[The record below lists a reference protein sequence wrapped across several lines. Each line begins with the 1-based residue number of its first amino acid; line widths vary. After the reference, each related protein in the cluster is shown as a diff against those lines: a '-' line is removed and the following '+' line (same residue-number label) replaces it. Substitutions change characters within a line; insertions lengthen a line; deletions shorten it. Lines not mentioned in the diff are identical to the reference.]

1 MHTDI
6 AMNEKK
12 QRLKASLLSIGMVFV
27 ALLFMIETASSQAGI
42 FEVIHP
48 DVDQGEIEI
57 EVLTGVGLGTVEDG
71 EERSVHEFAVGV
83 GVTDFWKLIAA
94 IEVANPEG
102 EDAEVEAIELASLIL
117 LPIGEHDH
125 DDEGDDGHPAFTLGL
140 YTALEIP
147 TEGGISEGA
156 LEIGPVIEA
165 EIGPAEFVGNVF
177 VEVPFA
183 DGEDPGLAYASQ
195 LVFPVTDSFAVGVEN
210 YGEFEGLFGERG
222 PDVHFAGPAV
232 YFEAELPNGHVFE
245 PRLAVLF
252 GLNDD
257 SADAVL
263 SFNIEY
269 KIGQP

>member
-1 MHTDI
+1 MHTKFDPT
-6 AMNEKK
+6 NYL
-12 QRLKASLLSIGMVFV
+12 QRIKAKLLSAGFAIA
-27 ALLFMIETASSQAGI
+27 ALLFMVEAASAQAGI

-48 DVDQGEIEI
+48 DVEQGEVEI
-57 EVLTGVGLGTVEDG
+57 ELLTGIGLGHVEDG

-94 IEVANPEG
+94 VEVANPEG
-102 EDAEVEAIELASLIL
+102 EDAEVEAFEFASLIL
-117 LPIGEHDH
+117 LPIGEHH
-125 DDEGDDGHPAFTLGL
+125 HEEAGEDEHSGFTLGI
-140 YTALEIP
+140 YTALEVP
-147 TEGGISEGA
+147 TQGGLSEGA

-165 EIGPAEFVGNVF
+165 EIGPAEFVGNLF

-195 LVFPVTDSFAVGVEN
+195 LVFPVNDYFALGVEN
-210 YGEFEGLFGERG
+210 YGAFEGLFGTRG

-232 YFEAELPNGHVFE
+232 YFEAMLPNGHVFE

-252 GLNDD
+252 GLNDN

-269 KIGQP
+269 KIGQQ